1 MRRALSLLIC
11 AVVMICGTNM
21 WATEIDGPQWLS
33 TTITNPG
40 TAGGP
45 YQATLVST
53 INIYPG
59 HDQILG
65 YTVAPYENTLAK
77 PTVCIAALYDQ
88 STTPIT
94 NRSGECLGEAEAQ
107 TPNMSETV
115 WYPYPQSVSNQVL
128 VWQGPNTAVT
138 IYYRR

>member
-1 MRRALSLLIC
+1 MKKLFLALAFIFC
-11 AVVMICGTNM
+11 ASYLH
-21 WATEIDGPQWLS
+21 ATEIDGPQWLS
-33 TTITNPG
+33 TTIINEG
-40 TAGGP
+40 TAGGN
-45 YQATLVST
+45 YSATLVST
-53 INIYPG
+53 TNIYPG

-94 NRSGECLGEAEAQ
+94 NGSGECLGEAEAQ